1 MRTIEIHF
9 VDAFTTTPL
18 AGNPAGVVLDATG
31 LDAAA
36 MRAIAAELAR
46 PATAF
51 VGPSPGPG
59 VDRGLRWFSPT
70 GVELS
75 LCGHG
80 TIAAGHVLA
89 AQGAAPTGRLVFGGT
104 AHRLAVSIE
113 DDGESRRVWFEP
125 RCPRWEPAPGD
136 LVPLLEALGLPQAA
150 VAEWAPS
157 ARTSEGDLLV
167 PVVGLDVLE
176 RQRPDLGRLGQ
187 VAAARGLRAVALVA
201 RETREPGALTH
212 SRVFVPHFGI
222 PEDPATGSAHAAIG
236 VWLWETG
243 GLDRSAGRVGFRA
256 EQGDAMGRPGRLA
269 VEVHGRGDRATRVRV
284 GGHAV
289 TVATAALRLA

>member
-1 MRTIEIHF
+1 
-9 VDAFTTTPL
+9 
-18 AGNPAGVVLDATG
+18 
-31 LDAAA
+31 
-36 MRAIAAELAR
+36 
-46 PATAF
+46 
-51 VGPSPGPG
+51 
-59 VDRGLRWFSPT
+59 
-70 GVELS
+70 
-75 LCGHG
+75 
-80 TIAAGHVLA
+80 
-89 AQGAAPTGRLVFGGT
+89 
-104 AHRLAVSIE
+104 
-113 DDGESRRVWFEP
+113 
-125 RCPRWEPAPGD
+125 
-136 LVPLLEALGLPQAA
+136 
-150 VAEWAPS
+150 
-157 ARTSEGDLLV
+157 
-167 PVVGLDVLE
+167 
-176 RQRPDLGRLGQ
+176 
-187 VAAARGLRAVALVA
+187 VALVA